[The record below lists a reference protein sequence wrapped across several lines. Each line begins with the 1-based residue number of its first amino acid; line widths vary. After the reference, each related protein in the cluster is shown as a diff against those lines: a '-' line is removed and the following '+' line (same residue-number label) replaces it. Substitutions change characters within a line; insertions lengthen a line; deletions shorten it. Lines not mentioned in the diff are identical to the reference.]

1 MTYAFPRVGL
11 RDCIGRFLAYSRH
24 VLAIQPQNRAATL
37 EWALEH
43 LNVLSNMVKTLLDA
57 DRISL
62 FLYNEDTNELCALLD
77 NMCEIRIPVGNG
89 IAGAVFTSGKMI
101 NSRDPY
107 SDSRFLTDVDKQTG
121 YKTSTILC
129 MPIILSNGRVSGVI
143 EVLNKRSRTKP
154 GQRVFFTKQDE
165 TTLDHVCRLSGNLL
179 ERIPEY
185 VHSIQI
191 QEDGSIP
198 RNDPAARAKR
208 NADARGAVGYKR
220 NKRNSIPIF
229 HFKVR
234 VG

>member
-1 MTYAFPRVGL
+1 M
-11 RDCIGRFLAYSRH
+11 
-24 VLAIQPQNRAATL
+24 
-37 EWALEH
+37 
-43 LNVLSNMVKTLLDA
+43 LSNMVKTLLDA

-107 SDSRFLTDVDKQTG
+107 SDSRFLSDVDKQTG
-121 YKTSTILC
+121 YKTSSILC

-179 ERIPEY
+179 ERIPECVSESFFLFFFFFFFFVFLALHCASGTCTRY
-185 VHSIQI
+185 KYRRMAACLAVA
-191 QEDGSIP
+191 IP
-198 RNDPAARAKR
+198 PRASNAPPTLEEPLATSATSGIPFRSSTSRYCMLLAAC
-208 NADARGAVGYKR
+208 
-220 NKRNSIPIF
+220 
-229 HFKVR
+229 
-234 VG
+234 